1 MMTIR
6 RAADR
11 GHLDH
16 GWLDARHSFSFGHY
30 MDPEHMGFRSLRVLN
45 EDRVEPGQGFGTH
58 PHDNMEIVTWVL
70 QGALEHKD
78 SMGNG
83 SVIRPGEV
91 QRMTAGTG
99 ITHSEFNPSAE
110 EGTHLLQIWLLP
122 HTRGLEP
129 SWEQRRFDDAEL
141 AGALRLVASGNAED
155 DAVHIHQDARLFVGR
170 LGADESARLTLAP
183 GRHAWVQV
191 ARGEVELNGEAL
203 AAGDGAA
210 LSDTEALDLVG
221 RDDAEVLVF
230 DLA

>member
-129 SWEQRRFDDAEL
+129 SWGQRRFDDAEL